1 MTDEKNE
8 SRLSAEYP
16 LRQKIRR
23 ILHGTG
29 NVVVLREVRDIF
41 QTEAISRDDDEGKAA
56 YRGAAALIDLTHN
69 MLGGMRVRPAPECAA
84 ELAVI
89 DAANRMREVL
99 ATPDGVSPL
108 SAREIGMACDRLVL
122 AEDTATKQTERIR
135 ELERTYAAQRDM
147 LVINEGSTLGV
158 LVKLLRGPDALAANP
173 DFFDIV
179 GGAFDEITMLRAQVG
194 RLNDL
199 KARLDVVEG
208 EVKKTSD
215 EHTASRSELREHA
228 DKSKTHDPVRKSLLS
243 ELHEVLI
250 EQVPDIALSM
260 SADDVVKL
268 ATKTVA
274 KQVKQREQVA
284 GIIEANAAPIVV
296 TDKLTGHPIGCEAH
310 FAGVRF
316 HCHKTH
322 KRYYEDRRQTFVTF
336 EVYAT
341 TQLDREAINALL
353 AHAEAGTVAPLH
365 TALLGKV
372 KGYARLTGWPAYPAT
387 SEAEATFQFELH
399 ATQEE
404 AEEANRHRFGHQG
417 HVDQAKVMLDGKVI
431 AEGSIEMLR
440 GETVPRSTDL
450 YQALVDM
457 MALLW
462 KARFHAEPATEDA
475 RPAAEFVNEHQATLE
490 KLADA
495 FADPLDDFL
504 IVPLGA
510 KDGAVAADE
519 SAAEEYAQA
528 YAKGFEPFVAL
539 EEVFNVEEDDE
550 PDSEE
555 QPTTAPTSIDGR
567 KAEVLAR
574 LRVGPWTFQNHSPPD
589 KLTLDALKSLLDDGL
604 CFTYAGPKGWEF
616 STVWEAS
623 PTTDEAEVMAA
634 TLSLID
640 GGTLISTYKGGPP
653 AGGPRTEAAL
663 KKLADFGTIERWEDG
678 NHICYGSRATR
689 AKFGPNAGAYTK
701 PHASPFEGK
710 PFDDTDPRNQVH
722 ALIDEHGSYGRPF
735 GKSLSFNRDGLLVND
750 QPHAMNEPIKL
761 VVALLELEQ
770 AAPTDLK
777 GYGFTD
783 AAMLV
788 PAASNA
794 TREHAAICLA
804 YAGLL
809 HDLRQALQRSLSG
822 LATSAKYNA
831 EQSSDMLAYWTAE
844 LARMPVPTAPATK
857 PTPAS

>member
-1 MTDEKNE
+1 MSDKTNE
-8 SRLSAEYP
+8 ATLIGDRG
-16 LRQKIRR
+16 R
-23 ILHGTG
+23 
-29 NVVVLREVRDIF
+29 LREVILRWMSLVGTSGFLEETGRILERGAPVAMAPL
-41 QTEAISRDDDEGKAA
+41 TEAQWTYYTTVNALRSALGIEQAERSEPTVEIIRL
-56 YRGAAALIDLTHN
+56 AAATITEQAKT
-69 MLGGMRVRPAPECAA
+69 LGKINKRLDEVEVTIESNNKEY
-84 ELAVI
+84 ELA
-89 DAANRMREVL
+89 
-99 ATPDGVSPL
+99 
-108 SAREIGMACDRLVL
+108 
-122 AEDTATKQTERIR
+122 
-135 ELERTYAAQRDM
+135 
-147 LVINEGSTLGV
+147 
-158 LVKLLRGPDALAANP
+158 
-173 DFFDIV
+173 
-179 GGAFDEITMLRAQVG
+179 RA
-194 RLNDL
+194 
-199 KARLDVVEG
+199 
-208 EVKKTSD
+208 
-215 EHTASRSELREHA
+215 ELREHA
-228 DKSKTHDPVRKSLLS
+228 DKAKTHDPVRKSLLS

-260 SADDVVKL
+260 SADEVVKL
-268 ATKTVA
+268 ATKTVESLA
-274 KQVKQREQVA
+274 KQRYEDQTLTKGNVNALRKALRRFTKRSDADLDTLNANGIADGLLVILNDPTDTCEVAAASVELLRAALLAHAKDTNQHDTATGFVRQAADVITKQVMQREQVA
-284 GIIEANAAPIVV
+284 SIIEANAAPLVV

-310 FAGVRF
+310 FAGIRF

-365 TALLGKV
+365 APTGCGT
-372 KGYARLTGWPAYPAT
+372 KGYGRISAWPNSIGQK
-387 SEAEATFQFELH
+387 SEVTFQFELH
-399 ATQEE
+399 ATKAD
-404 AEEANRHRFGHQG
+404 AEEAILRLFGHQG
-417 HVDQAKVMLDGKVI
+417 HVDSKAI
-431 AEGSIEMLR
+431 AEGNVEMLR
-440 GETVPRSTDL
+440 GETVPRADGL
-450 YQALVDM
+450 YSALINM
-457 MALLW
+457 MSLLW
-462 KARFHAEPATEDA
+462 KARFHEEPATEDA
-475 RPAAEFVNEHQATLE
+475 SPAAEFVNEHQATLE

-510 KDGAVAADE
+510 KDGAVAAENATTPDD
-519 SAAEEYAQA
+519 AE
-528 YAKGFEPFVAL
+528 
-539 EEVFNVEEDDE
+539 
-550 PDSEE
+550 
-555 QPTTAPTSIDGR
+555 I
-567 KAEVLAR
+567 
-574 LRVGPWTFQNHSPPD
+574 
-589 KLTLDALKSLLDDGL
+589 
-604 CFTYAGPKGWEF
+604 
-616 STVWEAS
+616 
-623 PTTDEAEVMAA
+623 MAA
-634 TLSLID
+634 TLKIID

-722 ALIDEHGSYGRPF
+722 ALIEEHGSYGRPF

-844 LARMPVPTAPATK
+844 LARMPIPAAPATK

>member
-1 MTDEKNE
+1 MNDKVNE
-8 SRLSAEYP
+8 SGQLNGSKSVSPGDEFAGYADTPRRLRV
-16 LRQKIRR
+16 RQLLTDMGPSRALEEMADLCATHVKLVTLDKAKNHFADTAAHLYRAASLIDGYLIPPGPRDAMDMV
-23 ILHGTG
+23 IG
-29 NVVVLREVRDIF
+29 EVRRCGVGKDLPDDHEVVQELF
-41 QTEAISRDDDEGKAA
+41 ASYRETVRQLNEAKDTLGLRAVDKANIAALRKTLGHISEISAA
-56 YRGAAALIDLTHN
+56 NLETLNANGLVAKVLAILNDPTDTCEVSASSVERLRAALIAHAKDTNPH
-69 MLGGMRVRPAPECAA
+69 
-84 ELAVI
+84 
-89 DAANRMREVL
+89 
-99 ATPDGVSPL
+99 
-108 SAREIGMACDRLVL
+108 
-122 AEDTATKQTERIR
+122 DTATGFTNQAAEVIVNLAKQLSRI
-135 ELERTYAAQRDM
+135 TD
-147 LVINEGSTLGV
+147 
-158 LVKLLRGPDALAANP
+158 
-173 DFFDIV
+173 
-179 GGAFDEITMLRAQVG
+179 
-194 RLNDL
+194 LN
-199 KARLDVVEG
+199 KRLDAVE
-208 EVKKTSD
+208 
-215 EHTASRSELREHA
+215 AS
-228 DKSKTHDPVRKSLLS
+228 
-243 ELHEVLI
+243 
-250 EQVPDIALSM
+250 
-260 SADDVVKL
+260 
-268 ATKTVA
+268 VA
-274 KQVKQREQVA
+274 QEAEAQAVA
-284 GIIEANAAPIVV
+284 

-310 FAGVRF
+310 FAGIRF

-341 TQLDREAINALL
+341 TQLDREAINALRH
-353 AHAEAGTVAPLH
+353 HAEVATIAPLH

-372 KGYARLTGWPAYPAT
+372 KGYARLTSWPAYPAT
-387 SEAEATFQFELH
+387 SEAEVTFQFELH
-399 ATQEE
+399 ATKEE
-404 AEEANRHRFGHQG
+404 AEEANRRLFGHQG
-417 HVDQAKVMLDGKVI
+417 HVDSKAI
-431 AEGSIEMLR
+431 AEGNVEMLR
-440 GETVPRSTDL
+440 GETVPRADGL
-450 YQALVDM
+450 YSALINM

-462 KARFHAEPATEDA
+462 KARFHEEPATEDA
-475 RPAAEFVNEHQATLE
+475 SPAAEFVNEHQATLE

-510 KDGAVAADE
+510 KDGAVAADTDE
-519 SAAEEYAQA
+519 SATSPHAQA
-528 YAKGFEPFVAL
+528 YTKGFEPFVATP
-539 EEVFNVEEDDE
+539 END
-550 PDSEE
+550 
-555 QPTTAPTSIDGR
+555 PTPGGAAVSLDGR

-574 LRVGPWTFQNHSPPD
+574 LRVGPWTFQKHSPPD

-722 ALIDEHGSYGRPF
+722 ALIEEHGSYGRPF

-804 YAGLL
+804 YAGLF